1 MQKFEGVDDG
11 SADLVSFRCGCANGS
26 YQGPTQNGSLIAA
39 VSSGIA
45 ICPSGVMVLYEVA
58 RCAS

>member
-1 MQKFEGVDDG
+1 MMNNERGFKKVQYVPVLYRVK
-11 SADLVSFRCGCANGS
+11 
-26 YQGPTQNGSLIAA
+26 NGSLIAA